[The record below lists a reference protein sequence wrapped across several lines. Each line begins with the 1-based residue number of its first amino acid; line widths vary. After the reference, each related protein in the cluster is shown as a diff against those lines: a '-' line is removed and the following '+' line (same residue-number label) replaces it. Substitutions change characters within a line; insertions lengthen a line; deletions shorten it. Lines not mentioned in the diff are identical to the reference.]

1 MPQLMGFPHI
11 DLTVS
16 DCERTAVRW
25 QEMVGFK
32 LVNQG
37 RIEAHEFRS
46 MVHPS
51 GLAVTVLT
59 HDGTAKATPSM
70 NSASASIT
78 WHSESRIK
86 ANYSDGSHISMRW
99 VSLIRESSTS
109 VSVPLWSSDIR
120 QHPTRVLRP
129 PRPFRA
135 ADLKARVCAIC
146 THMPACRCTDTRA
159 RGSWST

>member
-1 MPQLMGFPHI
+1 MPQLMGFSHI

-16 DCERTAVRW
+16 DRERTAVWW

-59 HDGTAKATPSM
+59 HDGTAKATPSK

-86 ANYSDGSHISMRW
+86 TNYSDGSHISMRW

-109 VSVPLWSSDIR
+109 VSVPLWSSDI
-120 QHPTRVLRP
+120 QTTSNSSSTSTQT
-129 PRPFRA
+129 
-135 ADLKARVCAIC
+135 ISS
-146 THMPACRCTDTRA
+146 
-159 RGSWST
+159 RGSEGASVRNMYAYAGVSVYRHARSR

>member
-1 MPQLMGFPHI
+1 MPQLMGFSHI

-16 DCERTAVRW
+16 DCERTAVWW

-59 HDGTAKATPSM
+59 HDGTAK
-70 NSASASIT
+70 
-78 WHSESRIK
+78 
-86 ANYSDGSHISMRW
+86 SDAFDEQRVGLDHLAFRVSDQDELQRW
-99 VSLIRESSTS
+99 VTHFDAMG
-109 VSVPLWSSDIR
+109 VPHWGIVDIGFGPTVVFR
-120 QHPTRVLRP
+120 HPDNIQLEFYVHP
-129 PRPFRA
+129 DHFEPR
-135 ADLKARVCAIC
+135 I
-146 THMPACRCTDTRA
+146 
-159 RGSWST
+159 